1 MWNNILQGAQ
11 RAYGQFDKNV
21 AAGYLPGGAER
32 QKNLTEL
39 ALSGA
44 VSNPVVAI
52 PRQALNVAGQV
63 SPRLGPIADAS
74 ENAFRGVTGDK
85 RSRTPDSYTPS
96 TREMLADAIDRSY
109 ADSGANPGQMVDV
122 QYADY
127 SKTGDPNEKNLGAYT
142 AGAFN
147 GGKNADGS
155 YFIDPK
161 ENYNFNAQGQ
171 DKDYKKNLD
180 KATGDAFKR
189 GDAAGF
195 IANLPDQLAY
205 LTGAGGKGF
214 NIGGEFTRGDAAPE
228 IPTEP
233 RMAGEADITVE
244 STAKP
249 TPSMNYAVQA
259 GDTLTHIARKRG
271 MSVADIAKLN
281 GISDVNQ
288 IGIGQNLRFI

>member
-39 ALSGA
+39 ALSQA
-44 VSNPVVAI
+44 AANPIVAI

-63 SPRLGPIADAS
+63 SPQLGPIADSS

-85 RSRTPDSYTPS
+85 RARTPDTYTPA

-109 ADSGANPGQMVDV
+109 ADSGAKPGEMVDV

-127 SKTGDPNEKNLGAYT
+127 SKTGDPNDKNLSAYV

-155 YFIDPK
+155 YFVDPK
-161 ENYNFNAQGQ
+161 EKYDFNAQGQ

-189 GDAAGF
+189 GDVAGF

-228 IPTEP
+228 IPSEP

-249 TPSMNYAVQA
+249 TPSMKYAVQA
-259 GDTLTHIARKRG
+259 GDTLTDIARGRG

-281 GISDVNQ
+281 GISNVDQ
-288 IGIGQNLRFI
+288 IGIGQQLRFN